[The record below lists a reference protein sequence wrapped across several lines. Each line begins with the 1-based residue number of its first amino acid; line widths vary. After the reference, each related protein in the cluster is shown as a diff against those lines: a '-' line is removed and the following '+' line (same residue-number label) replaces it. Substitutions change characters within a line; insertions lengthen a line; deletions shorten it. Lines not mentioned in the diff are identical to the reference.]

1 MRKVHVLWRSAFSL
15 RFSAALGIART
26 SSALRSLARKFQAH
40 RPRSV
45 PPDTSCPVTVA
56 ALRSAFQARIAKQ
69 KLFAYLVYSKQTLSL
84 FHALRRARFILSAWK
99 ALRSAA
105 TVTGHEVSGLTR
117 TERCAWKAL
126 RRRTDS
132 LYIATGVLP
141 YISCDVVPFRHI
153 KTLSPFSQLQTNVIA
168 ISRSAQSANFR
179 FAIFT
184 LLLFRK
190 F

>member
-1 MRKVHVLWRSAFSL
+1 MHIVLWRSAF
-15 RFSAALGIART
+15 
-26 SSALRSLARKFQAH
+26 QAH
-40 RPRSV
+40 RVCFV
-45 PPDTSCPVTVA
+45 PPDTACPVTVA
-56 ALRSAFQARIAKQ
+56 TLRSAFQARIAKQ
-69 KLFAYLVYSKQTLSL
+69 KLFAYFVYRKQTLSL
-84 FHALRRARFILSAWK
+84 FHALRRAWFVLSAWK

-126 RRRTDS
+126 RRRTGS

-153 KTLSPFSQLQTNVIA
+153 KTLRPFSQLQTNVIA
-168 ISRSAQSANFR
+168 ISLSAQSVIFP

-184 LLLFRK
+184 LPVSRKFWKFRK
-190 F
+190 I

>member
-1 MRKVHVLWRSAFSL
+1 MNPHPLWRNA
-15 RFSAALGIART
+15 
-26 SSALRSLARKFQAH
+26 FQAH
-40 RPRSV
+40 RHGIAYPR
-45 PPDTSCPVTVA
+45 TSSSVTVA

-69 KLFAYLVYSKQTLSL
+69 KLFAYFVYRKQTLSL
-84 FHALRRARFILSAWK
+84 FHALRRASFVLSTWK

-126 RRRTDS
+126 RRRTGS

-141 YISCDVVPFRHI
+141 YISCDVMPFRHL
-153 KTLSPFSQLQTNVIA
+153 KTLRPFSQLQTNVIA
-168 ISRSAQSANFR
+168 ISLSAQSVIFS

-184 LLLFRK
+184 LPVSRK

>member
-1 MRKVHVLWRSAFSL
+1 MHIVLWRSAF
-15 RFSAALGIART
+15 
-26 SSALRSLARKFQAH
+26 QAH
-40 RPRSV
+40 RVCFV
-45 PPDTSCPVTVA
+45 PPDTVCPVTVA
-56 ALRSAFQARIAKQ
+56 SLRSAFQARIAKQ
-69 KLFAYLVYSKQTLSL
+69 KLFAYFVYRKQTLSL
-84 FHALRRARFILSAWK
+84 FHALRRAWFVLSAWK

-153 KTLSPFSQLQTNVIA
+153 KTLCPFPQLQTNVIA
-168 ISRSAQSANFR
+168 FPFSAQSVIFS

-184 LLLFRK
+184 LPISRKFWKFRK
-190 F
+190 I

>member
-1 MRKVHVLWRSAFSL
+1 MHIVLWRSAF
-15 RFSAALGIART
+15 
-26 SSALRSLARKFQAH
+26 KAH
-40 RPRSV
+40 RVCFV

-56 ALRSAFQARIAKQ
+56 ALRSAFQARIAKH
-69 KLFAYLVYSKQTLSL
+69 KLFAHFPNCKHTLSL
-84 FHALRRARFILSAWK
+84 FHALRRAWFVLSAWK

-126 RRRTDS
+126 RRRTCS
-132 LYIATGVLP
+132 LYFATGVLP
-141 YISCDVVPFRHI
+141 NISCDAVPFRHL
-153 KTLSPFSQLQTNVIA
+153 KTLRPFSQLQTNVIA
-168 ISRSAQSANFR
+168 FPFSAQSVIFP

-190 F
+190 FWKFRKI